1 MPTTQRGATP
11 PGPPMRADAARNR
24 ERILAV
30 AAAEL
35 ARRPGAGLDDVA
47 RASGLARATV
57 YRNFPNRDAL
67 LAAVI
72 DRALQAVGDL
82 LARARPT
89 EDDAHSALRRLTEA
103 AWSAGTQNM
112 VLLSVLLSADRTLTD
127 LATPGD
133 VATIERLV
141 HDLVRRGQREGDLR
155 ADVPA
160 SWLADQWFTL
170 LQSSLTDPP
179 GHGDVVE
186 LVLSMLYDG
195 AAARRR

>member
-1 MPTTQRGATP
+1 MTSE
-11 PGPPMRADAARNR
+11 GPPMRADAARNR

-35 ARRPGAGLDDVA
+35 ARDPGAGLDAVA
-47 RASGLARATV
+47 RVSGLARATV

-67 LAAVI
+67 LAAVV
-72 DRALQAVGDL
+72 DRALRAVGDL

-103 AWSAGTQNM
+103 AWSAGAQNM
-112 VLLSVLLSADRTLTD
+112 VLLSVLLSADKTITD
-127 LATPGD
+127 LATPAD

-141 HDLVRRGQREGDLR
+141 HDLVRRGQQEGDLR

-179 GHGDVVE
+179 EQGDVVE

-195 AAARRR
+195 ASGPPR